1 MCGEHQLLQHPATTQ
16 GTHVF
21 VFLLQRSFQP
31 PPPFPP
37 ASALLTKKT
46 ALWPHD
52 RGGVGVTVELR
63 EAEEQGCAVGG
74 TVWPAVRR
82 EARVPRL
89 WVQ

>member
-16 GTHVF
+16 GTHIF

-31 PPPFPP
+31 PPAFPP

-46 ALWPHD
+46 ALWPCD
-52 RGGVGVTVELR
+52 LGVSVELR
-63 EAEEQGCAVGG
+63 EAEEQGCVAGG

-82 EARVPRL
+82 EAGVLHL

>member
-1 MCGEHQLLQHPATTQ
+1 MCGEHQLLQHPASTQ

-37 ASALLTKKT
+37 ASALFTKKT
-46 ALWPHD
+46 VLWPHD
-52 RGGVGVTVELR
+52 WGVSVELR
-63 EAEEQGCAVGG
+63 EVEEQGFVVGG

-82 EARVPRL
+82 EA
-89 WVQ
+89 

>member
-1 MCGEHQLLQHPATTQ
+1 MCGEHQLLQHLATTH
-16 GTHVF
+16 GNKRAC
-21 VFLLQRSFQP
+21 FLLQRSFQP

-46 ALWPHD
+46 ALWPCD
-52 RGGVGVTVELR
+52 LGFAVELR
-63 EAEEQGCAVGG
+63 EAEEQGCVVGG

-82 EARVPRL
+82 EARVLHL